1 MAGKKSKLKTI
12 LIMQEQLN
20 SKKEI
25 RRDYYIVL
33 VLALWFCE
41 LKNNGEIIWCD
52 KN

>member
-1 MAGKKSKLKTI
+1 
-12 LIMQEQLN
+12 MQEQLN